1 MPSLKAIRRWLA
13 EPEQYD
19 DADIGDRL
27 PLIDFGRRHFA
38 DWLTQSPSRFHL
50 EFIEDLNNA
59 SINRGAKLARI
70 APRGFAKSTWVD
82 IAIVKGAVDGSE
94 PYTLLVKNNSVN
106 ARKELEIIRERI
118 EKIGVPIQANS
129 ANSLTLRNGSR
140 IDALGS
146 EQSPKGVRHKG
157 RRPSLIIA
165 DDIESTTV
173 AVSPAS
179 RESLLS
185 RFRTDFLPA
194 GEPGHTNFIFV
205 GTPAHLESVV
215 QKVRLDP
222 EWDSKAFQA
231 VERFPTDMDLW
242 KQWAAILFDL
252 DNPNRMADAEAFHR
266 EHYDDMNEG
275 ASLLW
280 PERFPLPML
289 MRAYLG
295 LGKAAF
301 LSEFQASPYNPDSA
315 FFQPEWFHD
324 AKRFDE
330 WEPKYASMIVAV
342 DPAVGKDISSGD
354 ESAIAIFGVHDN
366 GRRDVDIDSSRRT
379 PAMLVAAL
387 VRIIT
392 ERKPT
397 LLAIET
403 VGFQEMIVDLLN
415 KELAAAKIA
424 RPPIWRVEQ
433 AVSKETRIMRL
444 ASPLAQGKYRFK
456 NKSEG
461 IRKLIEQGQSWPASS
476 RDDILDAAEIAERSI
491 ARGAMP
497 FGGMR

>member
-1 MPSLKAIRRWLA
+1 MASKRNDCEHIALLDYGNKYFR
-13 EPEQYD
+13 
-19 DADIGDRL
+19 
-27 PLIDFGRRHFA
+27 
-38 DWLTQSPSRFHL
+38 DWLTQAPSRFHL
-50 EFIEDLNNA
+50 EFIADLESA
-59 SINRGAKLARI
+59 SINRGVKLARI

-82 IAIVKGAVDGSE
+82 IAVVKGAHDQSE

-118 EKIGVPIQANS
+118 EEIGIPIQSAS

-179 RESLLS
+179 RDSLLS

-194 GEPGHTNFIFV
+194 GEPGHTNFVFV

-222 EWDSKAFQA
+222 DWNSKAFQA
-231 VERFPTDMDLW
+231 VEKFPTQMDRW
-242 KQWAAILFDL
+242 KEWSSVLFDL
-252 DNPNRMADAEAFHR
+252 DNANRESDAKEYYR
-266 EHYDDMNEG
+266 THYDSMNDG

-295 LGKAAF
+295 QGKSAF
-301 LSEFQASPYNPDSA
+301 LSEFQAQPWNPDSA
-315 FFQPEWFHD
+315 FFQPEWFTE
-324 AKRFDE
+324 APRFDE
-330 WEPKYASMIVAV
+330 WMPEYARMILAV
-342 DPAVGKDISSGD
+342 DPAVGHDITKGD
-354 ESAIAIFGVHDN
+354 ESAIAIFGLQEN
-366 GRRDVDIDSSRRT
+366 GRRDIDFDSRRRT
-379 PAMLVAAL
+379 PALLVASL
-387 VRIIT
+387 VKLIV
-392 ERKPT
+392 ERKPD
-397 LLAIET
+397 LVAVET
-403 VGFQEMIVDLLN
+403 VGFQSMIVDLLN
-415 KELAAAKIA
+415 KALSDAKVERPEIWKVDQSLA
-424 RPPIWRVEQ
+424 
-433 AVSKETRIMRL
+433 KETRIMRL

-456 NKSEG
+456 SKSEG
-461 IRKLIEQGQSWPASS
+461 IRKFCDQGQSWPASS
-476 RDDILDAAEIAERSI
+476 MDDILDSAEIAERAI

-497 FGGMR
+497 FGGLR